1 MIREKIFRLHRHKSS
16 SSYSS
21 ATTDASA
28 QKFDFTFSKIQATQV
43 PKGWD
48 KIYVSL
54 ISLESGKTVRKSVKA
69 NVKNGSCHW
78 TETFA
83 ESIWISDIDLEE
95 CLFKFLVATGSSKSS
110 ILGEVELNLAAFLSS
125 ESPVLVT
132 LPLKKCSYGTA
143 LQVEVKCLT
152 PKTNPR
158 EEKWRAMNA
167 AKDESLDHES
177 IENQSEASDSFNK
190 NSFNKETCYSFDS
203 MDDSVGRQ
211 SSYSSHGFG
220 RQDSVDS
227 NESWSHSS
235 VRSVRSLQRNQREEF
250 RRSCH
255 AAATLLQPN
264 LSLKEDGD
272 DDDGN
277 DSNVREFEAEAR
289 MWEQK
294 ARKLSVDLERLRDEL
309 SDQSVCVTR
318 LNMELASSRLE
329 CQELTQ
335 EIENTKALFEEERH
349 TFLGQKELEEEL
361 RFQREENE
369 NRFSQLNKTR
379 ESNIELIAI
388 LQEMEET
395 IEKQKLEIESLSVSA
410 NKPSSVYLNESKN
423 SNGSD
428 LEEENSCVSEMQGA
442 LQYEVLILENALQ
455 ERNIEVGIEEGVW
468 RRVVKEFVV
477 DCTRVLAQKEDKI
490 MSLEGRMNV
499 SKISNEDS
507 CGFEKKSEILQDE
520 IADFD
525 DGVFVSESLDEMM
538 DEMDQTELMKLLS
551 DLQGENIYLLQR
563 VGGLEAQ
570 LRYLTDMSETRRV
583 ELQQSEGQRVN
594 LEKHVNRLG
603 EEIESEKALMREK
616 LSEMERK
623 WLEAE
628 EGRVALGEVNVT
640 LQATAERLMEECN
653 CVHKF
658 NGELREQK
666 RELQSRCLALETK
679 ARTLR
684 EFKEDVE
691 DLDYESKVKA
701 IIDELDSRLEVSEG
715 ERLRLAEENS
725 LLHMRLVKASEVEK
739 EVLGLRV
746 LGQEMRLRSQ
756 KLEALLRS
764 VSRDHQEMERA
775 NASMAEEICILKRAV
790 WNEED
795 CRKRKVAL
803 EEKILRLEG
812 DLIARDAV
820 CVQDA
825 EMRNEL
831 NLIKIVNS
839 QLLMKVKRLESLRGD
854 EDGCRKS
861 TSKCHGPQVQTREN
875 GLAEAN
881 VECESQLESA
891 KGENE
896 RKIKR
901 LEAELQEIRERYF
914 DMSLNYAEVEDQR
927 EQLVMKLR
935 AFNV

>member
-16 SSYSS
+16 TSYSS

-95 CLFKFLVATGSSKSS
+95 CLFKFLVATRSSKSS

-167 AKDESLDHES
+167 AKDENLDHES
-177 IENQSEASDSFNK
+177 VGNQSEASDSFNK
-190 NSFNKETCYSFDS
+190 NNFNKETRYSFDS

-264 LSLKEDGD
+264 LSLKEGVAFVDGD

-277 DSNVREFEAEAR
+277 DSNARELEAEAR
-289 MWEQK
+289 MWEQN
-294 ARKLSVDLERLRDEL
+294 ARKLSLDLERLRDEL

-369 NRFSQLNKTR
+369 NLFSQLNKTR
-379 ESNIELIAI
+379 ESNIELIGI

-410 NKPSSVYLNESKN
+410 NKSSSVYLNESKN

-428 LEEENSCVSEMQGA
+428 LDEENSCISEMQGA

-455 ERNIEVGIEEGVW
+455 ERNIEVEIEEGVW

-477 DCTRVLAQKEDKI
+477 DCTHVLAQKEDKI

-507 CGFEKKSEILQDE
+507 CGFEEKSEILQEE
-520 IADFD
+520 IADLD
-525 DGVFVSESLDEMM
+525 DGVSESL

-583 ELQQSEGQRVN
+583 ELQLSEGQRVN
-594 LEKHVNRLG
+594 LENHVKRLG

-628 EGRVALGEVNVT
+628 EGRVELDQVNVT

-679 ARTLR
+679 ARTLQ
-684 EFKEDVE
+684 ELKEDVE
-691 DLDYESKVKA
+691 DLDYESKVKS
-701 IIDELDSRLEVSEG
+701 IIDKLDSRLEVSEG

-725 LLHMRLVKASEVEK
+725 LLHMRLEKASEVEK

-746 LGQEMRLRSQ
+746 SGQEMRLRSQ
-756 KLEALLRS
+756 KLEASLRS
-764 VSRDHQEMERA
+764 VSRDHQEMECA
-775 NASMAEEICILKRAV
+775 NAFMAEEIRSLKRAV
-790 WNEED
+790 WNKED
-795 CRKRKVAL
+795 CRIRKGAL

-839 QLLMKVKRLESLRGD
+839 QLLVKVKCLESLRGA

-861 TSKCHGPQVQTREN
+861 TSECHGPQVQMREN

-881 VECESQLESA
+881 VECESKL
-891 KGENE
+891 
-896 RKIKR
+896 
-901 LEAELQEIRERYF
+901 ERYLQKEE
-914 DMSLNYAEVEDQR
+914 MKARLNGSRRSCKRFGSDT
-927 EQLVMKLR
+927 LI
-935 AFNV
+935 

>member
-110 ILGEVELNLAAFLSS
+110 TLGEVELNLAAFLSS

-152 PKTNPR
+152 PKSNPR

-167 AKDESLDHES
+167 AKDENLDHES
-177 IENQSEASDSFNK
+177 IENQSLKSVESFNK
-190 NSFNKETCYSFDS
+190 NNFNKETHYSFDS

-211 SSYSSHGFG
+211 SSFSSHGFG
-220 RQDSVDS
+220 RQDSVES
-227 NESWSHSS
+227 NESWSHGS
-235 VRSVRSLQRNQREEF
+235 VRSVRSLQSHGRNEREEF

-264 LSLKEDGD
+264 LSLKEGVVFDDG

-277 DSNVREFEAEAR
+277 DANVQELEAEAR
-289 MWEQK
+289 MWEQN

-335 EIENTKALFEEERH
+335 EIENTKALFEEERRG
-349 TFLGQKELEEEL
+349 LGQKELEEEI
-361 RFQREENE
+361 RFQREESE
-369 NRFSQLNKTR
+369 NLFSQLNKTR
-379 ESNIELIAI
+379 ESNIELISI

-395 IEKQKLEIESLSVSA
+395 VEKQKLEIESLSAS
-410 NKPSSVYLNESKN
+410 LHESKN
-423 SNGSD
+423 ANGFD

-455 ERNIEVGIEEGVW
+455 ERSIEVEIEEGVW

-477 DCTRVLAQKEDKI
+477 DCRRVLAQKEDKI
-490 MSLEGRMNV
+490 MSLEYRM
-499 SKISNEDS
+499 NEDS
-507 CGFEKKSEILQDE
+507 CGLEEKSEILQEE
-520 IADFD
+520 IADLD
-525 DGVFVSESLDEMM
+525 DGVFVSEFSDEKM

-570 LRYLTDMSETRRV
+570 LRYLTDMSETRRL

-594 LEKHVNRLG
+594 LENRIERLG
-603 EEIESEKALMREK
+603 EETESEKALVREK
-616 LSEMERK
+616 LGEMERK
-623 WLEAE
+623 WSEAE

-653 CVHKF
+653 CAHKF
-658 NGELREQK
+658 NVELREQK

-679 ARTLR
+679 ARTLQDCG
-684 EFKEDVE
+684 EDVQ

-701 IIDELDSRLEVSEG
+701 TIDELDSRLEVSED

-725 LLHMRLVKASEVEK
+725 LLHMRLEKASEVEK

-746 LGQEMRLRSQ
+746 SGQEMRLRGQ
-756 KLEALLRS
+756 KLEASLRS
-764 VSRDHQEMERA
+764 VSRDHQEMGRA
-775 NASMAEEICILKRAV
+775 NASMAEEIRSLQRAV
-790 WNEED
+790 WDEED
-795 CRKRKVAL
+795 CRIRRGAL

-839 QLLMKVKRLESLRGD
+839 QLLVKVKRLETLRGD

-861 TSKCHGPQVQTREN
+861 TSECHGSCQPQVQTREN
-875 GLAEAN
+875 GLAEASEAN
-881 VECESQLESA
+881 ECESQLES
-891 KGENE
+891 ES
-896 RKIKR
+896 KIRR

-935 AFNV
+935 ALGV

>member
-1 MIREKIFRLHRHKSS
+1 
-16 SSYSS
+16 
-21 ATTDASA
+21 
-28 QKFDFTFSKIQATQV
+28 
-43 PKGWD
+43 
-48 KIYVSL
+48 
-54 ISLESGKTVRKSVKA
+54 
-69 NVKNGSCHW
+69 
-78 TETFA
+78 
-83 ESIWISDIDLEE
+83 
-95 CLFKFLVATGSSKSS
+95 
-110 ILGEVELNLAAFLSS
+110 
-125 ESPVLVT
+125 
-132 LPLKKCSYGTA
+132 
-143 LQVEVKCLT
+143 
-152 PKTNPR
+152 
-158 EEKWRAMNA
+158 
-167 AKDESLDHES
+167 
-177 IENQSEASDSFNK
+177 
-190 NSFNKETCYSFDS
+190 

-289 MWEQK
+289 MWEQN

-309 SDQSVCVTR
+309 SDQSVCVTK

-369 NRFSQLNKTR
+369 NLFSQLNKTR

-410 NKPSSVYLNESKN
+410 NKPSCVYLNESKN

-428 LEEENSCVSEMQGA
+428 LDEENSCVSDMQGA

-455 ERNIEVGIEEGVW
+455 ERNIEVEIGEGVW

-490 MSLEGRMNV
+490 LSLEGRINV

-507 CGFEKKSEILQDE
+507 CGFEEKSEILQEE
-520 IADFD
+520 IADLD
-525 DGVFVSESLDEMM
+525 EGVFVSESLDEMM

-594 LEKHVNRLG
+594 LENHVKRLG
-603 EEIESEKALMREK
+603 EEIESERALMREK

-679 ARTLR
+679 ARTLQ

-725 LLHMRLVKASEVEK
+725 LLHMRLEKASEVEK
-739 EVLGLRV
+739 EVLRLRV
-746 LGQEMRLRSQ
+746 SGQEMRLRSQ
-756 KLEALLRS
+756 KLEASLRS

-775 NASMAEEICILKRAV
+775 NASMAEEIRSLKRAV

-795 CRKRKVAL
+795 CRIRKGAL
-803 EEKILRLEG
+803 EEKVLRLEG

-831 NLIKIVNS
+831 NLIKILNS
-839 QLLMKVKRLESLRGD
+839 QLLVKVKRLESLRGD

-861 TSKCHGPQVQTREN
+861 TSCQPQVQVDLSIYLFVVYCLCN
-875 GLAEAN
+875 GASTHSN
-881 VECESQLESA
+881 VTNLTP
-891 KGENE
+891 
-896 RKIKR
+896 
-901 LEAELQEIRERYF
+901 F
-914 DMSLNYAEVEDQR
+914 VSL
-927 EQLVMKLR
+927 
-935 AFNV
+935 